1 MHKPGYFSSSSLAW
15 GGRVKRLGVGVGTQP
30 KALSGP
36 AIGLQRVVVFAIQTE
51 GTR

>member
-1 MHKPGYFSSSSLAW
+1 MHKPEYFSSSSLAW
-15 GGRVKRLGVGVGTQP
+15 GGRMKGLGVGVGTQP